1 MLSLFPIVVLFI
13 LARNGKEPR
22 CPSTEE
28 WIQKM
33 WNIYTMEYYS
43 AIKNTEFLKFLGK

>member
-1 MLSLFPIVVLFI
+1 VTVF
-13 LARNGKEPR
+13 KEKLETNK

-33 WNIYTMEYYS
+33 WNIYAIEYYS
-43 AIKNTEFLKFLGK
+43 AIKNNDLMKFAGKWT